1 MDLNQYIIEKA
12 KYGIDSED
20 LIGRFAWTE
29 IFFTILSS
37 DQELSPGPQTTT
49 GPISMRISMA
59 NVPEGRLALFFTTK
73 NDPRRGPKF
82 AGIPLIKA
90 LEMAQGMPE
99 VDGLMIQSS
108 GDGWIAMDKKMMA
121 EVIRGAGLARR

>member
-1 MDLNQYIIEKA
+1 
-12 KYGIDSED
+12 
-20 LIGRFAWTE
+20 
-29 IFFTILSS
+29 
-37 DQELSPGPQTTT
+37 
-49 GPISMRISMA
+49 MRISMA